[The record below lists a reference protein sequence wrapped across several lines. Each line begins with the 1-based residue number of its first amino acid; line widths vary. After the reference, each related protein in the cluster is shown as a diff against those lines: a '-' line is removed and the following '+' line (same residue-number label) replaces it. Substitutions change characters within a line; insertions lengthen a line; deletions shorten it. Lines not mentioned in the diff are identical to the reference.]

1 MIAEGA
7 QGLPRVA
14 AMLSCASLLLTI
26 TAAPSPA
33 AAPEYGPAGVPEP
46 VSREPALTLEDFLSI
61 RFPSQP
67 AWSPDSRRI
76 AFLWEDGGVVE
87 LWWAAAGGGSPQ
99 RLAGAGDG
107 AGVSG
112 FEWSPDG
119 RHIAFAQ
126 DGNIFLGSLTG
137 ERVERVTASELA
149 DSAPSFSPDG
159 ETIALV
165 REGQIWVHE
174 LATGVERQLTDWQGT
189 AGSPVWDEQGA
200 RVAALVSERHWVEEP
215 VRELVGRRMAFF
227 APETSAADLAWVD
240 VADGEIVWLEKGVE
254 YSSQPA
260 WSSTGRIAWQQ
271 VSADAK
277 RRRILVAAAPD
288 WQPVVVVDE
297 TDEAWWSLTYLEA
310 GPRWE
315 PNGERIAFL
324 SDRSG
329 WTHLYVISVSDEAG
343 ASTSAPVQVT
353 QGEFEVEAPR
363 WHPAGERLVVAT
375 NRGSVSERSLF
386 LVDFPGDRTGPGEP
400 QPISRLRG
408 TSTSPEWS
416 PDASALLFLHADTRR
431 PPDIWVQ
438 RPQDDEARQVSRS
451 WAEDRLEEHLL
462 IPEVVR
468 FPSSDGRLVVAQ
480 LTVPRDIDSDDPV
493 PAVVWVHGGGI
504 RQNRYGWHP
513 RRGYSIFY
521 GLNQYLA
528 QQGYMVLAV
537 DYRGSIG
544 YGRDFRVAPHLDLGG
559 GDLDDLLAAARYLK
573 NLNQP
578 RAGKVGIWGISYGGY
593 LTLQALVQAPSA
605 FDAGI
610 DVAGVVDWEEWA
622 HDPGGLWIRGR
633 MGDVLENTDLYRERS
648 PLHHLERL
656 AAPVLVLHGT
666 ADQAVPV
673 LQSFRLVDALVRA
686 GKRFDVGIYPGETH
700 AFTYRST
707 WRDAMARVERFFAET
722 LR

>member
-1 MIAEGA
+1 MKALGVHSFA
-7 QGLPRVA
+7 RSSATLF
-14 AMLSCASLLLTI
+14 CLLLAMAI
-26 TAAPSPA
+26 PA
-33 AAPEYGPAGVPEP
+33 AGAPRGSGATEPAGRQ
-46 VSREPALTLEDFLSI
+46 SGLTVEDFLSI

-67 AWSPDSRRI
+67 AWSPDNRRI

-99 RLAGAGDG
+99 RLAAGDDG

-119 RHIAFAQ
+119 RRIVFAQ
-126 DGNIFLGSLTG
+126 GGDLFLGSFSG
-137 ERVERVTASELA
+137 NPAERVTSSDHLDSEPA
-149 DSAPSFSPDG
+149 FSPDG
-159 ETIALV
+159 ETIAFV
-165 REGQIWVHE
+165 RDGQIWLIE
-174 LATGVERQLTDWQGT
+174 LATGQERQLTDWQGT
-189 AGSPVWDEQGA
+189 TSVPRWDAGGA
-200 RVAALVSERHWVEEP
+200 RLAALVSERRWVEEP

-227 APETSAADLAWVD
+227 APETAAADLVWVD
-240 VADGEIVWLEKGVE
+240 VASGDVVWLEQGE
-254 YSSQPA
+254 EHSSQPA
-260 WSSTGRIAWQQ
+260 WSSTGKIAWQQ

-277 RRRILVAAAPD
+277 RRRILVAEAPD
-288 WQPVVVVDE
+288 WQPLVVVDE

-310 GPRWE
+310 GPCWE
-315 PNGERIAFL
+315 PGGERIAFL
-324 SDRSG
+324 SDRDG
-329 WTHLYVISVSDEAG
+329 WTHVYVLGVSDMGEA
-343 ASTSAPVQVT
+343 ATSASSDPVQIT
-353 QGEFEVEAPR
+353 RGEFEAEAPR
-363 WHPAGERLVVAT
+363 WHPAGERLVLAA
-375 NRGSVSERSLF
+375 NRGSISERSLF
-386 LVDFPGDRTGPGEP
+386 LVDIPGDGTQPGEL

-408 TSTSPEWS
+408 TSTSPKWS

-431 PPDIWVQ
+431 PLDVWVQ
-438 RPQDDEARQVSRS
+438 RPEDDEALQLSRS
-451 WAEDRLEEHLL
+451 WPGDGLEEQLL

-468 FPSSDGRLVVAQ
+468 FPSSDGSLVVAQ
-480 LTVPRDIDSDDPV
+480 LTLPRDIDPDDPV

-513 RRGYSIFY
+513 RRAYAIFY

-573 NLNQP
+573 NLGEP
-578 RAGKVGIWGISYGGY
+578 RAGRVGIWGISYGGY

-633 MGDVLENTDLYRERS
+633 MGDVLENAELYRQRS
-648 PLHHLERL
+648 PLHHVERL
-656 AAPVLVLHGT
+656 AAPLLVLHGT

-686 GKRFDVGIYPGETH
+686 GKSFDVGLYPGETH
-700 AFTYRST
+700 AFTYRHT
-707 WRDAMARVERFFAET
+707 WEDAMARVDRFFAET